1 MTEARHFLDL
11 DGATRAEIEKLIARA
26 LEHKRGI
33 AGAERLLQGK
43 MVLGMFF
50 EASTRTS
57 LSFRAACLRL
67 GAHWLDFDIG
77 SSSLAKGESIEDTMR
92 TVRAVGVDAI
102 VVRHNESGFPHELA
116 RLFAGSIVNAGDGR
130 HAHPT
135 QGILDAVT
143 LIEEFQS
150 LDGRHLVIAGDVRH
164 SRVARSS
171 GRAAWLLGAKVTLCA
186 PPQLLPQASPGW
198 GFAELATDLDAI
210 IPSADALMLLRIQK
224 ERDDGGE
231 LPPASEL
238 ASGFGLDERRMQA
251 LAPHAIVM
259 HPGPVN
265 RGIEIAAA
273 CVTHDRSRIE
283 QQVRNGVFARM
294 AILESCLAGDA

>member
-1 MTEARHFLDL
+1 MTDARHFLDL
-11 DGATRAEIEKLIARA
+11 DDATRADIEKLVTRA
-26 LEHKRGI
+26 LDHKRGV
-33 AGAERLLQGK
+33 ADVQRLLHGR

-57 LSFRAACLRL
+57 LSFHAACMHV
-67 GAHWLDFDIG
+67 GAHWVDFNVA
-77 SSSLAKGESIEDTMR
+77 SSSLVKGESIEDTMR
-92 TVRAVGVDAI
+92 TVRAVGADAI
-102 VVRHNESGFPHELA
+102 IVRHNESGFPHELA
-116 RLFAGSIVNAGDGR
+116 RYFAGSVINAGDGR

-143 LIEEFQS
+143 LIEEFGS
-150 LDGRHLVIAGDVRH
+150 LEGRHLVIAGDVRH

-171 GRAAWLLGAKVTLCA
+171 GRAAWLLGAKVTLCG
-186 PPQLLPQASPGW
+186 PPQLLPAAAPGW

-210 IPSADALMLLRIQK
+210 ISGADALMLLRIQQ

-238 ASGFGLDERRMQA
+238 ATGFGLDERRMEA

-273 CVTHDRSRIE
+273 CVTHERSRIE
-283 QQVRNGVFARM
+283 RQVRNGVFARM
-294 AILESCLAGDA
+294 AILEMCLAGDA

>member
-1 MTEARHFLDL
+1 MIPARHFLDL
-11 DGATRAEIEKLIARA
+11 DDATRAEIEKLIARA
-26 LEHKRGI
+26 LDHKRGI
-33 AGAERLLQGK
+33 AGAERLLHGRL
-43 MVLGMFF
+43 VIGMFF

-57 LSFRAACLRL
+57 LSFQASCMRL
-67 GAHWLDFDIG
+67 GAHWLDFNVG

-92 TVRAVGVDAI
+92 TVRAIGVDAI
-102 VVRHNESGFPHELA
+102 VVRHNESGMPHELA
-116 RLFAGSIVNAGDGR
+116 RFFAGSVINAGDGR

-135 QGILDAVT
+135 QGVLDALT
-143 LIEEFQS
+143 LIEEFGS

-186 PPQLLPQASPGW
+186 PPQLLPPAAPGW
-198 GFAELATDLDAI
+198 GFAELSTDLDAVI
-210 IPSADALMLLRIQK
+210 ASADAVMLLRIQK

-238 ASGFGLDERRMQA
+238 ATGFGLDERRMQA

-283 QQVRNGVFARM
+283 HQVRNGVFARM
-294 AILESCLAGDA
+294 AILEACLAGNA